1 MFEATIVAP
10 DGSKCSLHLAEGWSS
25 AELLQVLQEAVGGY
39 IEVVSCGSHILIVN
53 EEGLIKN
60 LMHNEVASKIAGQR
74 IVGTVVVMKRSIW
87 ESYNE

>member
-1 MFEATIVAP
+1 MNRCELVAP
-10 DGSKCSLHLAEGWSS
+10 GGVGVPYLLSKNWNASKV
-25 AELLQVLQEAVGGY
+25 LQVLQEAVDGY
-39 IEVVSCGSHILIVN
+39 IEAIYIGNMVMIIN
-53 EEGLIKN
+53 EEGRIKN